1 MDDRATVGSHTLP
14 RHSLQAKTM
23 NTRKEEG
30 GAQVNEGMGKGDNG
44 MGDVAKGSVWHAQ
57 GGQSRQSMN
66 NRHQS
71 MHKNLKSQKSRAEIA

>member
-1 MDDRATVGSHTLP
+1 MDDRVTVGSHTLP

-30 GAQVNEGMGKGDNG
+30 GAQVSEGMGEGDNG
-44 MGDVAKGSVWHAQ
+44 MDSVTKEKVWHAQ
-57 GGQSRQSMN
+57 EGQSRQSIN

-71 MHKNLKSQKSRAEIA
+71 MHKNLNAM